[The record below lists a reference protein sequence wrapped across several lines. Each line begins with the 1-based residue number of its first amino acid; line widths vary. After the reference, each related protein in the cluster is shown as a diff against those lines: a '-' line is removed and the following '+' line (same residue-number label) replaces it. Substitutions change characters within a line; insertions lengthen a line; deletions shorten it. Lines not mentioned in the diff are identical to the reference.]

1 LSVPELQTP
10 RLRLRPYAQD
20 DRPWYVTTFTDSVV
34 MAHVEGAMTEEAAG
48 ALFDGIL
55 AGTYPRVFAAWC
67 AEGEGG
73 VLGHGALL
81 REGDDLELGYILS
94 QEAWGQGY
102 ATEIAQALTRYVL
115 VTLGRDRLIATV
127 DADHPASLKVLTK
140 VGMVVRERVDDP
152 DGAYLKCSVERS
164 DPSP

>member
-1 LSVPELQTP
+1 MTPPILHTP
-10 RLRLRPYAQD
+10 RLRLRPYAQA
-20 DRPWYVTTFTDSVV
+20 DRAWFVTTFTDPVV
-34 MAHVEGAMTEEAAG
+34 MAHVEGAITEEAAG

-73 VLGHGALL
+73 VVGHGALL
-81 REGDDLELGYILS
+81 REGEDLELGYILA
-94 QEAWGQGY
+94 QEAWGRGY
-102 ATEIAQALTRYVL
+102 ATEIAQALTRHVL
-115 VTLGRDRLIATV
+115 VTLGRERLIATV
-127 DADHPASLKVLTK
+127 DADHPASLRVLTK

-152 DGAYLKCSVERS
+152 EGAYLKCSVERT